1 MSLPFKKCALA
12 LAQAALLN
20 ALYLTPATSLAGICE
35 TAVAASSP
43 PTQDQALQGAEYLS
57 ASDLGE
63 RLAQGC
69 FTSVALVRH
78 LNERIRRL
86 DKKMIEER
94 AINAVLELDLEVLKV
109 AQALDEERR
118 QGKVR
123 GPLHGVPV
131 LLKDNI
137 ETGDSLQT
145 AAGSLAMVGQP
156 AQRDAFIVARLR
168 EAGAI
173 ILGKTNMSEWAN
185 FRGDELPD
193 GWSGRGGQTHNPHKL
208 DGDVCGSSSGS
219 AAAVAAGFA
228 PLSVGTETL
237 GSIICPAQR
246 NGVVGLK
253 PSVGLLSRSGIVP
266 GSRELDSA
274 GPITRSVRDAAL
286 MLNAMTGLDPKDPAT
301 SQVPVAKDY
310 SALLK
315 EDALK
320 GKVIGY
326 PSRFQSGSQAMED
339 HPQFARAL
347 AAMKEAGAQLVPV
360 DLPHTD
366 WSQGET
372 ARLDRLFDMSIKRV
386 LPDYLASR
394 PGLPV
399 STLQGLIDYNESQP
413 AEENHNQNLLKRAN
427 ALVLDEGKYLQLVSE
442 LGGEARTNIDS
453 VLVKHGL
460 DAILGDPHPWAF
472 LEVASVALAGYPGI
486 TVPSGLDVDGMPT
499 WVHFFA
505 GRWSEAE
512 LLAVAYGYEQVSA
525 QLVHPDLP

>member
-12 LAQAALLN
+12 LAQIALSN
-20 ALYLTPATSLAGICE
+20 ALYLIPATSLAGLCE
-35 TAVAASSP
+35 ADVAAPLSS
-43 PTQDQALQGAEYLS
+43 TRDGALQGAEYLS
-57 ASDLGE
+57 AGE
-63 RLAQGC
+63 VADRLAQGC
-69 FTSVALVRH
+69 FTSVALVQH

-94 AINAVLELDLEVLKV
+94 AINAVLELDLEVLSV
-109 AQALDEERR
+109 AQGLDEERR

-137 ETGDSLQT
+137 ETADGLQT
-145 AAGSLAMVGQP
+145 AAGSPAMIGQP
-156 AQRDAFIVARLR
+156 APRDAFIVARLR

-173 ILGKTNMSEWAN
+173 ILGKTNMSEWSN
-185 FRGDELPD
+185 FRGDDLPD

-208 DGDVCGSSSGS
+208 DGEVCGSSSGS

-228 PLSVGTETL
+228 PLSLGTETM
-237 GSIICPAQR
+237 GSIICPSSK

-253 PSVGLLSRSGIVP
+253 PSVGLLSRTGIVP
-266 GSRELDSA
+266 ASRELDSA

-286 MLNAMTGLDPKDPAT
+286 MLNAMVGLDPQDPAT
-301 SQVPVAKDY
+301 AQVPVAKDY

-326 PSRFQSGSQAMED
+326 PSRFQPGSEGLAEHPRFAGAM
-339 HPQFARAL
+339 
-347 AAMKEAGAQLVPV
+347 AAMRAAGAQLVPV
-360 DLPHTD
+360 DLQPTD
-366 WSQGET
+366 WSEGQMT
-372 ARLDRLFDMSIKRV
+372 RVNRLFDMSIKRV

-399 STLQGLIDYNESQP
+399 LTLQALIDYNENHP
-413 AEENHNQNLLKRAN
+413 AEENHNQDLLKRAN
-427 ALVLDEGKYLQLVSE
+427 ALELDEDEYLKLVAE
-442 LGGEARTNIDS
+442 LGGEARANIDG
-453 VLVKHGL
+453 LLATHRL
-460 DAILGDPHPWAF
+460 DAFLGDPHPWAF
-472 LEVASVALAGYPGI
+472 LEFASAALAGYPNI
-486 TVPSGLDVDGMPT
+486 TVPSGLDAEGMPT

-512 LLAVAYGYEQVSA
+512 LLAIAYGYEQVSA
-525 QLVHPDLP
+525 NLVHPVLP